1 MAAEAVKKA
10 AAVKEKGHSVTLRQV
25 VWVRPVMIEDK
36 PKEIHIALYPEDNG
50 EITYEI
56 YSEAENDE
64 DPVIHSQGEAVITE
78 QGSAQIDIE
87 SVKASCNLGIVTAEE
102 CYGAFEK
109 IGLDY
114 GEAYRGV
121 QQLLLGEDR
130 LLARISLP
138 AAVHDKKEQYTL
150 HPSMMDAAFHASVGL
165 LVRSIHDDADSHEL
179 SLPFAM
185 QEVEVYGPCPEHIW
199 SYIRYTE
206 GSKADDSVRK
216 FDIDMCDDAG
226 TVYVRMKGA
235 SVRAL
240 DTGQTAGGETSEAPV
255 GHTMLIPAWEPVALE
270 KAGEAAVDKQT
281 AVFSGTDSR
290 HTRIKEHLPNAS
302 YYPIRSTDD
311 IASLTHMLEGQ
322 KELEQ
327 IIWLA
332 PQAESAD
339 SLKEQER
346 NVLHVFKLMKAL
358 LALGYGENVWTG
370 ASSQQMPSRFRIK
383 TAPTRHKPQSADLP
397 EQWRKNIRI
406 GISA

>member
-1 MAAEAVKKA
+1 
-10 AAVKEKGHSVTLRQV
+10 
-25 VWVRPVMIEDK
+25 
-36 PKEIHIALYPEDNG
+36 
-50 EITYEI
+50 
-56 YSEAENDE
+56 
-64 DPVIHSQGEAVITE
+64 
-78 QGSAQIDIE
+78 
-87 SVKASCNLGIVTAEE
+87 
-102 CYGAFEK
+102 
-109 IGLDY
+109 
-114 GEAYRGV
+114 
-121 QQLLLGEDR
+121 
-130 LLARISLP
+130 
-138 AAVHDKKEQYTL
+138 
-150 HPSMMDAAFHASVGL
+150 MMDAAFHASVGL

-185 QEVEVYGPCPEHIW
+185 QEVEVFGPCPEHIW

-281 AVFSGTDSR
+281 AVFGGTDSR

-311 IASLTHMLEGQ
+311 ITSLTHMLEGQ

-358 LALGYGENVWTG
+358 LALGYGEKRLDWCIV
-370 ASSQQMPSRFRIK
+370 
-383 TAPTRHKPQSADLP
+383 TANAQPFSDQDSADPSQAAVSGLAGTMAKEYPHWHIRMIDTETDGSWPIEEALSLSAGKNGQIWAYRNQQLFERQLIPLDNMPKNGTLYQTGGVYAVIGGAGYLGEAWSEYMIRRYKARIIWIGRSTLNDSIQAKLDRLSAFGRRLNMFPPMPPTVLP
-397 EQWRKNIRI
+397 
-406 GISA
+406 